1 MANFLIASS
10 KPWTF
15 VEYKNRFKN
24 SIDDWRYIDKKEKL
38 DKDYLKILKPKYI
51 FFPHW
56 SWIVPEDILKK
67 YECICF
73 HMTDLPFGRG
83 GSPLQNLIKNGYDK
97 TKISALK
104 MTPIVDSGPI
114 YLKRDLDLSGTAQ
127 NIYERSTKIIYD
139 MMEEIISN
147 DIAPTEQI
155 GEVKNFK
162 RLSDNDNLLPEFCL
176 PREAYNHIR
185 MLDAETYP
193 KAFIKYGSF
202 KIEFFGAKLGKD
214 DTVTAT
220 VIIREEKNGK

>member
-1 MANFLIASS
+1 MANYLIASS
-10 KPWTF
+10 KPWTR

-24 SIDDWRYIDKKEKL
+24 SVGDWHYIDKKEKL
-38 DKDYLKILKPKYI
+38 DKDYLNILKPRYI

-83 GSPLQNLIKNGYDK
+83 GSPLQNLIKNGQDK

-104 MTPIVDSGPI
+104 MTSIVDSGPI

-139 MMEEIISN
+139 MMEEIINN
-147 DIAPTEQI
+147 DIIA
-155 GEVKNFK
+155 N
-162 RLSDNDNLLPEFCL
+162 
-176 PREAYNHIR
+176 
-185 MLDAETYP
+185 
-193 KAFIKYGSF
+193 
-202 KIEFFGAKLGKD
+202 
-214 DTVTAT
+214 
-220 VIIREEKNGK
+220 